1 MLNKSSLRKNFR
13 SYRRSINQ
21 KQRADFECKIINEI
35 EAFHSKKAWKIIAS
49 YSAQDGEPNIAA
61 WHASAIEQGSLILLP
76 RVKGDRKMTFHT
88 YQRESELEFG
98 KYDIAEPRANSEVI
112 AKEKIDCFLM
122 PLVSYDKQ
130 GNRLGMGGG
139 YYDTYLSDYKQTK
152 RPFLLG
158 IAFSNQFSSE
168 RLPTVKTDIKLDGVV
183 NEKGFF
189 CFNHTR

>member
-49 YSAQDGEPNIAA
+49 YSAQDGEPNITA
-61 WHASAIEQGSLILLP
+61 WHTSAIERGSLILLP
-76 RVKGDRKMTFHT
+76 RVKGNRQMGFHP
-88 YQRESELEFG
+88 YQRENELELG
-98 KYDIAEPRANSEVI
+98 KYGITEPKANSEEI
-112 AKEKIDCFLM
+112 AKEKIDCFLV